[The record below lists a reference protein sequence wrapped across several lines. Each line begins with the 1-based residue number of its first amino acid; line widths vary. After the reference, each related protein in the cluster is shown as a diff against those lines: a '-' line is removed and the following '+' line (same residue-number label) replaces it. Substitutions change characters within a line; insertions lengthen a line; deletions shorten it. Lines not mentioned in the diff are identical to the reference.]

1 MELCN
6 PVNTE
11 CAQHFVT
18 NWPDFCGECGQPRA
32 IYRQSTSVAESPL
45 SGPMDDSLLP
55 AQQLAPSQA
64 IRRGLL
70 VFALI
75 ATVAAPIG
83 IVLLTGN
90 NSNTDVSETE
100 TESTQETV
108 DTTQDTVAAQ
118 ASIPF
123 EYGTS
128 ACPPIDGSAEQRREF
143 TDSHQLCIDPA
154 KTYVATFD
162 TTQGSFS
169 VRLLSDRAPG
179 TVNNFVSL
187 ARWKYFDG
195 TKCHRVIEDFVVQ
208 CGDPTA
214 TGTGGPGYS
223 FADELPQAGEY
234 KIGSLAMANSGPNT
248 NGSQFFV
255 ITGNSGASLPPS
267 YSLFGE
273 VVNGLDTAVK
283 AMGALFNPDPAAN
296 GVPPAGDIVLKSVT
310 ITEG

>member
-1 MELCN
+1 VGTSKRERQKKN
-6 PVNTE
+6 RE
-11 CAQHFVT
+11 ARREQVT
-18 NWPDFCGECGQPRA
+18 R
-32 IYRQSTSVAESPL
+32 RQ
-45 SGPMDDSLLP
+45 
-55 AQQLAPSQA
+55 QQGKARKRGSQV
-64 IRRGLL
+64 GVVVLL
-70 VFALI
+70 VVAL
-75 ATVAAPIG
+75 VG
-83 IVLLTGN
+83 FVFVTGN

-143 TDSHQLCIDPA
+143 TDSHQLCIDPT

-273 VVNGLDTAVK
+273 VVDGLDTAVK

-310 ITEG
+310 ISES

>member
-1 MELCN
+1 VGTSKRERQKKN
-6 PVNTE
+6 RE
-11 CAQHFVT
+11 ARREQVT
-18 NWPDFCGECGQPRA
+18 R
-32 IYRQSTSVAESPL
+32 RQ
-45 SGPMDDSLLP
+45 
-55 AQQLAPSQA
+55 QQGKARKRGSQV
-64 IRRGLL
+64 GVVVLL
-70 VFALI
+70 VVAL
-75 ATVAAPIG
+75 VG
-83 IVLLTGN
+83 FVFVTGN

-273 VVNGLDTAVK
+273 VVDGLDTAVK

-310 ITEG
+310 ISES

>member
-1 MELCN
+1 MGTSKRERQKKN
-6 PVNTE
+6 RE
-11 CAQHFVT
+11 ARREQVT
-18 NWPDFCGECGQPRA
+18 R
-32 IYRQSTSVAESPL
+32 RQ
-45 SGPMDDSLLP
+45 
-55 AQQLAPSQA
+55 QQGKARKRGSQV
-64 IRRGLL
+64 GVVVLL
-70 VFALI
+70 VVAL
-75 ATVAAPIG
+75 VG
-83 IVLLTGN
+83 FVFVTGN
-90 NSNTDVSETE
+90 NSNTDVSETD

-223 FADELPQAGEY
+223 FADELPQVGEY

-273 VVNGLDTAVK
+273 VVDGLDTAVK

-310 ITEG
+310 ISES

>member
-1 MELCN
+1 MGTSKRERQKKN
-6 PVNTE
+6 RE
-11 CAQHFVT
+11 ARREQVT
-18 NWPDFCGECGQPRA
+18 R
-32 IYRQSTSVAESPL
+32 RQ
-45 SGPMDDSLLP
+45 
-55 AQQLAPSQA
+55 QQGKARKRGSQV
-64 IRRGLL
+64 GVVVLL
-70 VFALI
+70 VVAL
-75 ATVAAPIG
+75 VG
-83 IVLLTGN
+83 FVFVTGN

-143 TDSHQLCIDPA
+143 TDSHQLCIDPT

-223 FADELPQAGEY
+223 FTDELPQAGEY

-273 VVNGLDTAVK
+273 VVDGLDTAVK

-310 ITEG
+310 ISES

>member
-1 MELCN
+1 M
-6 PVNTE
+6 T
-11 CAQHFVT
+11 
-18 NWPDFCGECGQPRA
+18 R
-32 IYRQSTSVAESPL
+32 RQ
-45 SGPMDDSLLP
+45 
-55 AQQLAPSQA
+55 QQGKARKRGSQV
-64 IRRGLL
+64 GVVVLL
-70 VFALI
+70 VVAL
-75 ATVAAPIG
+75 VG
-83 IVLLTGN
+83 FVFVTGN

-143 TDSHQLCIDPA
+143 TDSHQLCIDPT

-273 VVNGLDTAVK
+273 VVDGLDTAVK

-310 ITEG
+310 ISEG

>member
-1 MELCN
+1 MGTSKRERQKKN
-6 PVNTE
+6 RDARRE
-11 CAQHFVT
+11 QVT
-18 NWPDFCGECGQPRA
+18 R
-32 IYRQSTSVAESPL
+32 RQ
-45 SGPMDDSLLP
+45 
-55 AQQLAPSQA
+55 QQGKARKRGSQV
-64 IRRGLL
+64 GVVVLL
-70 VFALI
+70 VVAL
-75 ATVAAPIG
+75 VG
-83 IVLLTGN
+83 FVFVTGN

-143 TDSHQLCIDPA
+143 TDSHQLCIDLA

-273 VVNGLDTAVK
+273 VVDGLDTAVK

-310 ITEG
+310 ISES

>member
-1 MELCN
+1 MGTSKRERQKKN
-6 PVNTE
+6 RE
-11 CAQHFVT
+11 ARREQVT
-18 NWPDFCGECGQPRA
+18 R
-32 IYRQSTSVAESPL
+32 RQ
-45 SGPMDDSLLP
+45 
-55 AQQLAPSQA
+55 QQRKARKRGSQV
-64 IRRGLL
+64 GVVVLL
-70 VFALI
+70 VVAL
-75 ATVAAPIG
+75 VG
-83 IVLLTGN
+83 FVFVTGN

-143 TDSHQLCIDPA
+143 TDSHQLCIDPT

-273 VVNGLDTAVK
+273 VVDGLDTAVK

-310 ITEG
+310 ISES